1 MSVKINHYAKL
12 PCFFFLF
19 KSVSSFMQRESLT
32 AQHTQVNHKNEQG
45 VSKCDSLSGN
55 AVIVY
60 QEGVGV
66 CMVCVAHLMLR
77 NIRMSFSL

>member
-1 MSVKINHYAKL
+1 
-12 PCFFFLF
+12 
-19 KSVSSFMQRESLT
+19 MQRESLT
-32 AQHTQVNHKNEQG
+32 AQHTQGNHKNEQG

-60 QEGVGV
+60 QEGVDV

-77 NIRMSFSL
+77 NIRISFSLWNTVEKPRDNYTGERDL

>member
-1 MSVKINHYAKL
+1 
-12 PCFFFLF
+12 
-19 KSVSSFMQRESLT
+19 MQRESLT

-55 AVIVY
+55 AVVVY
-60 QEGVGV
+60 QEGVDV